1 MRSVAMHYGLLMLAT
16 AAVGGCVERTM
27 TINTDPQGAR
37 VVINDEEVGVSP
49 AKVSF
54 LWYGD
59 YDIILRKR
67 GYETVKTHHRLN
79 APWYQVPPVDLVAET
94 MIIGTI
100 HDDRVVPTFVLNPAE
115 SPPVDAI
122 IERAVELQGRAL
134 FEDSG
139 S

>member
-1 MRSVAMHYGLLMLAT
+1 
-16 AAVGGCVERTM
+16 
-27 TINTDPQGAR
+27 
-37 VVINDEEVGVSP
+37 
-49 AKVSF
+49 
-54 LWYGD
+54 
-59 YDIILRKR
+59 LRKR

-100 HDDRVVPTFVLNPAE
+100 HDDRVLPTFVLNPAE